1 MRKLLKEEFLV
12 VEEAEAGIRLDRFV
26 TQRLTDYTR
35 SHIQKLADAGE
46 ISLQGVPCKASYKVK
61 AGDQITLRIPE
72 LKEPDIL
79 PEEIPL
85 SIVFEDEDMLVVNKP
100 QGMVVHPAAGN
111 YTGTLVHALLAHC
124 GDSLSG
130 INGEKRPGILHR
142 IDKDTSGL
150 LLVAKNDVAHQHLA
164 TQIKEHSL
172 TRAYQA
178 LVHGRFKTEKG
189 EINLPIGR
197 HPQNRKK
204 MAVTYRNSR
213 EAVTR
218 FHVLESLGA
227 YTLVECALKTGRT
240 HQIRV
245 HMSHLG
251 HPVVGDPVYG
261 VKKERFPT
269 NGQLLH
275 AYKVGFVHPRSGE
288 YLEFESPLPE
298 HYKKILEIIRNL

>member
-1 MRKLLKEEFLV
+1 MINEELLV
-12 VEEAEAGIRLDRFV
+12 VVPEDSDLRLDRFV
-26 TQRLTDYTR
+26 AQRIPELTR
-35 SHIQKLADAGE
+35 SHAQKLAESGE
-46 ISLQGVPCKASYKVK
+46 ILLQGAALKASYKVK
-61 AGDQITLRIPE
+61 TGDEILVRIPE

-79 PEEIPL
+79 PEAIPL
-85 SIVFEDEDMLVVNKP
+85 SIVYEDADMLVVDKP

-111 YTGTLVHALLAHC
+111 YTGTLVNALLAYC

-150 LLVAKNDVAHQHLA
+150 LLVAKNDMAHRHLA
-164 TQIKEHSL
+164 EQIKEHSL

-178 LVHGRFKTEKG
+178 LVHGTWKTDAG
-189 EINLPIGR
+189 EICLPIGR
-197 HPQNRKK
+197 HPQDRKK

-213 EAVTR
+213 EAITKFR
-218 FHVLESLGA
+218 VLEDLGR
-227 YTLVECALKTGRT
+227 YSLVECVLKTGRT

-251 HPVVGDPVYG
+251 HPVIGDPVYG
-261 VKKERFPT
+261 VKKEHFPT

-275 AYKVGFVHPRSGE
+275 AYKVGFIHPRSGE

-298 HYKKILEIIRNL
+298 HYKKILEKIRNL

>member
-1 MRKLLKEEFLV
+1 MRKEILCVAAEESGVRIDKFVSDKLKE
-12 VEEAEAGIRLDRFV
+12 R
-26 TQRLTDYTR
+26 TR
-35 SHIQKLADAGE
+35 SHIRKLIEEDRILVHHAP
-46 ISLQGVPCKASYKVK
+46 VKASYKVK
-61 AGDQITLRIPE
+61 ADDVVEVDIPDAADV
-72 LKEPDIL
+72 DIL

-85 SIVFEDEDMLVVNKP
+85 SIVYEDDDMLVVNKP
-100 QGMVVHPAAGN
+100 QGMVVHPAVGN
-111 YTGTLVHALLAHC
+111 YTGTLVNALLAHC
-124 GDSLSG
+124 PDSLSG

-150 LLVAKNDVAHQHLA
+150 LLVAKNDMAHQHLA
-164 TQIKEHSL
+164 AQIKEHSL

-178 LVHGRFKTEKG
+178 LVHGRFKTDKG

-197 HPQNRKK
+197 HPVDRKK

-218 FHVLESLGA
+218 FRVLEEMNGYS
-227 YTLVECALKTGRT
+227 LVECMLKTGRT

-261 VKKERFPT
+261 VKKEPFPT

-275 AYKVGFVHPRSGE
+275 AYKVGFIHPRTGE
-288 YLEFESPLPE
+288 YMEFCSPLPE
-298 HYKKILEIIRNL
+298 FYEKVLEILRNL